1 MPKMMG
7 TRIIYKAI
15 LVYSAANENPSV
27 GYKSST
33 IFPKSSEF
41 ILRRLGIQIALDYR
55 EKQTHKNGL
64 QQSSS
69 SVMCGYNY

>member
-15 LVYSAANENPSV
+15 PVYTAAIENPSV
-27 GYKSST
+27 GYKSSA
-33 IFPKSSEF
+33 IFPKSSEY
-41 ILRRLGIQIALDYR
+41 ILRILGIQIALDYR

-64 QQSSS
+64 QQSFSY
-69 SVMCGYNY
+69 VMCGYNN